1 MHDVIKQYI
10 NLTILI
16 PYFNKHGVFN
26 SDDIYHFT
34 HHSPADRVNNLI
46 ERIQGKE
53 EGDVVKFVLALH
65 DSVTEHTGHKEILKE
80 LKATVRRDQVYHCSS

>member
-1 MHDVIKQYI
+1 MITQYI

-16 PYFNKHGVFN
+16 PYFNKHDIFN

-34 HHSPADRVNNLI
+34 HHSPADCVNNLV

-53 EGDVVKFVLALH
+53 EGDAVKFVLALR

-80 LKATVRRDQVYHCSS
+80 LKVTVRRDQVYCCSS